1 MTTFDPLRVAEHV
14 HGHMG
19 WLAAIALLHPAIL
32 LRRRERRAHLS
43 VGLAALAVTFAG
55 ALGVAIYGG
64 YREKLRQ
71 PIFKQAAW
79 VGYAFERKEH
89 LAFGVVMLSWAGALA
104 YLAAS
109 FTHGETRASLR
120 RAAHW
125 SFVIAAVVAVVT
137 ATLGTIVAAYKTF

>member
-1 MTTFDPLRVAEHV
+1 VTTFDPLRAAEHV

-43 VGLAALAVTFAG
+43 VGLATLTVTFACS
-55 ALGVAIYGG
+55 LGVGIYGG

-71 PIFKQAAW
+71 SIFKEAPW
-79 VGYAFERKEH
+79 VGYLFERKEH
-89 LAFGVVMLSWAGALA
+89 LAFGVLMLAWAGTLAYVGAALA
-104 YLAAS
+104 Q
-109 FTHGETRASLR
+109 GDTRASLR

-125 SFVIAAVVAVVT
+125 SFLVAAAIAVIT
-137 ATLGTIVAAYKTF
+137 AILGTIVATYKTF

>member
-1 MTTFDPLRVAEHV
+1 MTTFDPLRAAEHV

-43 VGLAALAVTFAG
+43 VGLAALTVTLAG
-55 ALGVAIYGG
+55 ALGVSIYGG
-64 YREKLRQ
+64 YRERLRQ
-71 PIFKQAAW
+71 SIFKQAAW

-104 YLAAS
+104 YLAAA
-109 FTHGETRASLR
+109 FTQGETRASLR

-137 ATLGTIVAAYKTF
+137 ATLGTIVATYKTF